1 MSLGLVS
8 KLVSWAFTSGIGANC
23 WVKPVLYFSFMGFFY
38 GIHNRTLDGDGGGD
52 GVVERERESVTTENA
67 QKGNIDIIKSCRLS
81 MFLEFLIN
89 IYRNVQKS

>member
-38 GIHNRTLDGDGGGD
+38 GIHNRTLDGDGGGG
-52 GVVERERESVTTENA
+52 GVVERERECHNRECTE
-67 QKGNIDIIKSCRLS
+67 R
-81 MFLEFLIN
+81 
-89 IYRNVQKS
+89 

>member
-1 MSLGLVS
+1 MYVAGLVS

-52 GVVERERESVTTENA
+52 GVVERERVSQQRMHRKVTLILLNHV
-67 QKGNIDIIKSCRLS
+67 DCRCSLN
-81 MFLEFLIN
+81 FL
-89 IYRNVQKS
+89 

>member
-38 GIHNRTLDGDGGGD
+38 GIYGGGG

>member
-1 MSLGLVS
+1 
-8 KLVSWAFTSGIGANC
+8 
-23 WVKPVLYFSFMGFFY
+23 MG
-38 GIHNRTLDGDGGGD
+38 REVGGGG
-52 GVVERERESVTTENA
+52 GVVERESVTTENA